1 MGVLIEN
8 QQKEMM
14 IREDILTLIERVVNL
29 SLQQENFEVPCEVS
43 ITLVNNESIRLIN
56 KEHRGLDKPT
66 DVLSFPILEFIDGKM
81 VNNIGDFDYQS
92 NLLLLGDI
100 LLSMEMV
107 SYQAL
112 EYGHSVERE
121 IAFLVSHGVFHLLGY
136 DHLEE
141 VAEKIMFEKQEA
153 VLKKMGLER

>member
-81 VNNIGDFDYQS
+81 VHNIGDFDYQS